1 MIQKAKKE
9 KKVKKVLP
17 NQNYIQIYEDQHKIT
32 PEEFIC
38 YSAKKL
44 LSQEQ
49 KEQLIEELKQE
60 HTEDVNQKKF
70 FFNFQELFSKIIA
83 FKCIWISLLIAMLV
97 LCLILLWNTIV
108 TSYYSKNAIS
118 GDPKYMYKY
127 YQRLYQG
134 KGVEMSKKEAMRY
147 L

>member
-60 HTEDVNQKKF
+60 HTEDVNQKNF
-70 FFNFQELFSKIIA
+70 FLI
-83 FKCIWISLLIAMLV
+83 FK
-97 LCLILLWNTIV
+97 N
-108 TSYYSKNAIS
+108 YF
-118 GDPKYMYKY
+118 PK
-127 YQRLYQG
+127 
-134 KGVEMSKKEAMRY
+134 
-147 L
+147 